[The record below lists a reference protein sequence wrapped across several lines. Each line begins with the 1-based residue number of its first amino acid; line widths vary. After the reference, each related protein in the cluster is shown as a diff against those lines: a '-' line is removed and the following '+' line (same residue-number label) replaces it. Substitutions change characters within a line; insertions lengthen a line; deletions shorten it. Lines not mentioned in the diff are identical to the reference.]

1 MSPLQAELDRLYR
14 PSTPENQSADLQE
27 VCRITPGE
35 SVRAMVLEL
44 ARPADWAALSSLWRG
59 VQTDLELPAPAIAVN
74 GRDGYQLW
82 FSLADPL
89 PAARA
94 AAFLDALL
102 LRYLP
107 MVAPA
112 RVRWMPCAD
121 AQVASGTPHGWE
133 VPALQAENQLWSA
146 FVAPDLA
153 AIFSDGPWLDFPPSL
168 DAQAKVLARL
178 ESIKPQAFEV
188 AWQRVQPAVSTQER
202 LAPSAPATFPHIN
215 KDAVSQKSGPDP
227 KRFLQDVMEDASVD
241 LQLRIAA
248 ATALLPYC

>member
-14 PSTPENQSADLQE
+14 PSTPENQSADPQD
-27 VCRITPGE
+27 VCRIAPGG

-44 ARPADWAALSSLWRG
+44 ARPADWAALSALWRG
-59 VQTDLELPAPAIAVN
+59 VQSDLELPAPAIAVN

-82 FSLADPL
+82 FSLAEPL
-89 PAARA
+89 PSEHA
-94 AAFLDALL
+94 AAFLDALR

-112 RVRWMPCAD
+112 RVSWMPRAE
-121 AQVASGTPHGWE
+121 ASAASGALHGWD

-146 FVAPDLA
+146 FVVPDLA
-153 AIFSDGPWLDFPPSL
+153 VIFSDGPWLDFPPSL

-178 ESIKPQAFEV
+178 ESIKPQALEV
-188 AWQRVQPAVSTQER
+188 AWQRMQPVVRAQER
-202 LAPSAPATFPHIN
+202 MASSAPATPTQTN
-215 KDAVSQKSGPDP
+215 KCAVSQKFSPDP

-248 ATALLPYC
+248 ATALLPYF